1 MQSKRHVIPSY
12 FDTMK
17 RMARKILRCNIKS
30 AKIHTVKKNNNNN
43 KLRHVLGIET
53 SCDDTGIAIVDEHG
67 TILAEGLS
75 SQWDVHEQYGGVYPF
90 TAARAHQNNFQHVS
104 LEQLKH
110 DTLKLGKYHNSH
122 RPIHFLVRNYW
133 SIYCK
138 IDMGY

>member
-1 MQSKRHVIPSY
+1 
-12 FDTMK
+12 MK

-75 SQWDVHEQYGGVYPF
+75 S
-90 TAARAHQNNFQHVS
+90 
-104 LEQLKH
+104 
-110 DTLKLGKYHNSH
+110 
-122 RPIHFLVRNYW
+122 
-133 SIYCK
+133 
-138 IDMGY
+138 